1 MTYAKVFVRDCTP
14 APPLA
19 LVLFCGGDVHE
30 DATDKGVLTI
40 DKWLRLQVPPLY
52 VPMLLEM
59 RKRLGHVL
67 SRMVERSDG
76 GAGGSDERERER
88 DGEGVRHLVDA
99 VVELLD
105 QPAEP
110 AFCHKFNLLL
120 NAQGGGGGGERKS
133 KSDCKK
139 RRESPFIADVL
150 KQLKAPKTKSKAR
163 NLSKK
168 ERERACAQVQ
178 TA

>member
-1 MTYAKVFVRDCTP
+1 M
-14 APPLA
+14 
-19 LVLFCGGDVHE
+19 HE

-110 AFCHKFNLLL
+110 AFCHKFDLLL
-120 NAQGGGGGGERKS
+120 NSQGGSGGQS
-133 KSDCKK
+133 KRKK
-139 RRESPFIADVL
+139 RRESRFIADAL
-150 KQLKAPKTKSKAR
+150 KQLKAPKAKSKAR
-163 NLSKK
+163 NLSRR

-178 TA
+178 PA

>member
-1 MTYAKVFVRDCTP
+1 VYVRDCTP

-19 LVLFCGGDVHE
+19 LVLFCGGEVHE

-40 DKWLRLQVPPLY
+40 DKWLRLQVPPLS

-59 RKRLGHVL
+59 RKRLGRVL

-99 VVELLD
+99 VIQLLD

-110 AFCHKFNLLL
+110 AFCHKFDLLL
-120 NAQGGGGGGERKS
+120 NVQGGSGGES
-133 KSDCKK
+133 KSKK
-139 RRESPFIADVL
+139 RRESRFVADVL
-150 KQLKAPKTKSKAR
+150 KQLKAPKAKSKAR
-163 NLSKK
+163 NLSKR
-168 ERERACAQVQ
+168 ERERACRQVQ